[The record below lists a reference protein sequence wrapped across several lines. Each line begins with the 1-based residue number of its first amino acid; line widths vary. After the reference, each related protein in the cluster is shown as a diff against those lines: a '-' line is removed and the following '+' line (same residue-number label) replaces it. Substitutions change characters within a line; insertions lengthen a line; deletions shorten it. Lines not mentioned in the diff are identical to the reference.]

1 MDRDLTPYNT
11 NTNAIVAHRGIPLPE
26 LVARADK
33 KTQYDFLQFFL
44 AEIRNKN
51 TRETYARHV
60 RRFFD
65 WCQARGVEDLRQIE
79 PLLVSAYVEILT
91 KRYKERTV
99 QNVRSALV
107 SLYDYLVAHG
117 GEISFNPARP
127 VRPPKFSASEG
138 ETPDLRPREVDKLF
152 DSIDT
157 STIVGLRDRALL
169 GTLLYTCGRVSA
181 VVATKR
187 RDFKETGDGGFTLTL
202 HEKGGKRHRV
212 PVHSTLRAYILAYL
226 EAAPLLEPEAPLF
239 RSVNRSKQLT
249 ERKLD
254 RRDVGRLVKRRAM
267 KAGIRTVFSPHSFRA
282 TGATALLEAGVAV
295 EVVQRLLNHADPRT
309 TRFYDRRRLKV
320 VQQDIE
326 KMDFRH

>member
-1 MDRDLTPYNT
+1 MDRDLTPYET
-11 NTNAIVAHRGIPLPE
+11 NQLAHQSGIRLPA
-26 LVARADK
+26 LVARADE

-60 RRFFD
+60 RRFFA
-65 WCQARGVEDLRQIE
+65 WCEARGTEDMRQIE
-79 PLLVSAYVEILT
+79 PLIVSAYIELLT
-91 KRYKERTV
+91 HRYKERTV

-107 SLYDYLVAHG
+107 SLYDYLVARNNDVA
-117 GEISFNPARP
+117 FNPARP

-138 ETPDLRPREVDKLF
+138 ETPDLKPREVDRLF

-157 STIVGLRDRALL
+157 GTIVGLRDRALL

-181 VVATKR
+181 VVALKR
-187 RDFKETGDGGFTLTL
+187 KDFRETGDGGYTLTL

-226 EAAPLLEPEAPLF
+226 EAAPPLEPAAPLF
-239 RSVNRSKQLT
+239 RSVDRSKQLT
-249 ERKLD
+249 DRKLD

-267 KAGIRTVFSPHSFRA
+267 QAGIRSVFSPHSFRA

-326 KMDFRH
+326 KMDFRL

>member
-1 MDRDLTPYNT
+1 MDRDLTPYNPE
-11 NTNAIVAHRGIPLPE
+11 TNAVATRRGIALPE
-26 LVARADK
+26 LVARADE
-33 KTQYDFLQFFL
+33 KTQGDFLQFFL

-51 TRETYARHV
+51 TRETYARHT
-60 RRFFD
+60 RRFFA
-65 WCQARGVEDLRQIE
+65 WCEDRGVEDLRQIE
-79 PLLVSAYVEILT
+79 PLLVSAYIELLT

-107 SLYDYLVAHG
+107 SLYDYLVARNND
-117 GEISFNPARP
+117 ISFNPARP

-138 ETPDLRPREVDKLF
+138 ETPDLKPHEVDKLF
-152 DSIDT
+152 ASIDT

-187 RDFKETGDGGFTLTL
+187 KDFKADGDGGFTLTL

-212 PVHSTLRAYILAYL
+212 PVHSTLRTYLLAYL
-226 EAAPLLEPEAPLF
+226 EAALPLEPETPLF
-239 RSVNRSKQLT
+239 RSVDRRKQLT

-267 KAGIRTVFSPHSFRA
+267 KAGIRSVFSPHSFRA

-309 TRFYDRRRLKV
+309 TRLYDRRRLKV

-326 KMDFRH
+326 KMDFRR